1 VIQRL
6 VKRLP
11 DHASEIRRAVGGDT
25 FRDMCD
31 GLAIALETL
40 LRVEARASAET
51 CLEIPEYKVLIVELE
66 DEISAYLARRG
77 AH

>member
-1 VIQRL
+1 
-6 VKRLP
+6 
-11 DHASEIRRAVGGDT
+11 
-25 FRDMCD
+25 MCD